1 MLLVQ
6 EFLENLKLVEK
17 NSKRKEGA
25 QIILLK
31 RKLMNLNLV
40 NCYFLKTGEIP
51 LPPAH
56 LIGFSHAYRPVNQ
69 LIKQTTLLID
79 LTKSEEQLLK
89 DLHRTNR
96 KQIRQAAKYDF
107 QIEVLDCPIL
117 ANIREFQKFYNEFAK
132 YTNTY
137 KCGAFHVKTME
148 LLMESSNLI
157 ITRIVC
163 KSSSEP
169 LAYQVYITDEETA
182 LSLYSASH
190 FRLKDNAIDKR
201 MLSIASR
208 YLFWSNILYFKRRN
222 NLVYDMG
229 GLTTNDNIS
238 SFKMEFGGEIT
249 EVYSGYETTSLL
261 GKLVLFGRT
270 IKLRKG

>member
-1 MLLVQ
+1 MT
-6 EFLENLKLVEK
+6 
-17 NSKRKEGA
+17 
-25 QIILLK
+25 
-31 RKLMNLNLV
+31 LV

-56 LIGFSHAYRPVNQ
+56 LIGYSHAYRPVNQ
-69 LIKQTTLLID
+69 LVKQTTLLID

-96 KQIRQAAKYDF
+96 KQIRQAVNYDF
-107 QIEVLDCPIL
+107 QIEVLDRPTI
-117 ANIREFQKFYNEFAK
+117 ANIREFQQFYNEFAR

-148 LLMESSNLI
+148 LLMESNNLI
-157 ITRIVC
+157 ITRIFRL
-163 KSSSEP
+163 SSSET
-169 LAYQVYITDEETA
+169 LAYRVYIADEETA
-182 LSLYSASH
+182 FSLYSASH
-190 FRLKDNAIDKR
+190 FRLKDNPIDKR

-208 YLFWSNILYFKRRN
+208 YLLWSNILYYKRRK

-229 GLTTNDNIS
+229 GLTKNDNID

-249 EVYSGYETTSLL
+249 EVYSGYETASIL
-261 GKLVLFGRT
+261 GKLVLLGRT

>member
-1 MLLVQ
+1 M
-6 EFLENLKLVEK
+6 K
-17 NSKRKEGA
+17 NAKRKEDTK
-25 QIILLK
+25 IILIK
-31 RKLMNLNLV
+31 RKLVNLTLV
-40 NCYFLKTGEIP
+40 NCYFLKTGEVSIP
-51 LPPAH
+51 PSD

-69 LIKQTTLLID
+69 LIKQTTLVID
-79 LTKSEEQLLK
+79 LSKSEEQLFQ

-107 QIEVLDCPIL
+107 QVEVLDCPTL
-117 ANIREFQKFYNEFAK
+117 ANIREFKDFYNDFAK

-157 ITRIVC
+157 ITRIVS
-163 KSSSEP
+163 KSSSEI
-169 LAYQVYITDEETA
+169 LAYKVYISDEETA
-182 LSLYSASH
+182 FSLYSASH

-201 MLSIASR
+201 MLSVASR
-208 YLFWSNILYFKRRN
+208 YLFWSNILYFKNRK

-229 GLTTNDNIS
+229 GLTSNDNIS
-238 SFKMEFGGEIT
+238 NFKREFGGEMT
-249 EVYSGYETTSLL
+249 EVYSGYETSSLL
-261 GKLVLFGRT
+261 GKLVLLGRT

>member
-1 MLLVQ
+1 MT
-6 EFLENLKLVEK
+6 
-17 NSKRKEGA
+17 
-25 QIILLK
+25 
-31 RKLMNLNLV
+31 LV

-51 LPPAH
+51 LQPAH

-69 LIKQTTLLID
+69 LIKQNTLLID
-79 LTKSEEQLLK
+79 LTKTEEQLLN

-96 KQIRQAAKYDF
+96 KQIRQAAKHDF
-107 QIEVLDCPIL
+107 QIEVLDRPTL

-132 YTNTY
+132 HTNTY
-137 KCGAFHVKTME
+137 KCGAFHIKTME

-157 ITRIVC
+157 ITRII
-163 KSSSEP
+163 SSGNSEI
-169 LAYQVYITDEETA
+169 LAYQVYINDEETA
-182 LSLYSASH
+182 FSLYSASH

-208 YLFWSNILYFKRRN
+208 YLFWQSILYFKRRK

-229 GLTTNDNIS
+229 GLTTNENIS
-238 SFKMEFGGEIT
+238 SFKIEFGGEIT
-249 EVYSGYETTSLL
+249 EVYSGYEATSIL

>member
-1 MLLVQ
+1 MT
-6 EFLENLKLVEK
+6 
-17 NSKRKEGA
+17 
-25 QIILLK
+25 
-31 RKLMNLNLV
+31 LV

-79 LTKSEEQLLK
+79 LSKSEEQLMK

-96 KQIRQAAKYDF
+96 KQIRKAAEYDF
-107 QIEVLDCPIL
+107 QIEVLDRPTL

-137 KCGAFHVKTME
+137 KCGAFHVQTME

-157 ITRIVC
+157 ITRIVS
-163 KSSSEP
+163 KGSGET

-182 LSLYSASH
+182 FSLYSASH
-190 FRLKDNAIDKR
+190 FRLKDKAIDKR

-238 SFKMEFGGEIT
+238 SFKREFGGEIT

-261 GKLVLFGRT
+261 GKLVLLGRT